1 MSSAIGCQLGLTI
14 ADYQE
19 LWADSICQVLG
30 KIANT
35 QFHAK
40 AVEGSGAEASD
51 SPLSCALFT
60 FGPPVSREQAICFSE
75 KDGLRLSHLL
85 VGEPPA
91 EGATFDSEQR
101 EAVAELF
108 RQVCG
113 TAVLALSSRL
123 KAEVEVN
130 LTRMERPAWLQSAA
144 LGGAFHIWSASD
156 PTPLLL
162 NIYISPEL
170 EEVIRPAEGEPVT
183 VTPSLLP
190 SPRSQNL
197 EFLRQVEI
205 PVTLRFGKREML
217 LREILELAPGAVL
230 QLEQHIEEPVELLVG
245 PRLIARG
252 EVVVVEGC
260 YGLRVTEL
268 IGTAERLNCL
278 R

>member
-1 MSSAIGCQLGLTI
+1 MSSAIGCQFGLAI
-14 ADYQE
+14 ADYQK
-19 LWADSICQVLG
+19 LWADSICQVLS

-51 SPLSCALFT
+51 SPLFCALFT
-60 FGPPVSREQAICFSE
+60 FGPPVTGEQAICFSE
-75 KDGLRLSHLL
+75 KDGLKLSHFL
-85 VGEPPA
+85 VGEPLA

-101 EAVAELF
+101 EAVAELL

-113 TAVLALSSRL
+113 TAALALSSRL

-130 LTRMERPAWLQSAA
+130 LTGMERPGWLQSAA
-144 LGGAFHIWSASD
+144 LSGAFQIWSASD

-162 NIYISPEL
+162 NISISPEL
-170 EEVIRPAEGEPVT
+170 EEVLRPAEGEPAT
-183 VTPSLLP
+183 LTPGLLP
-190 SPRSQNL
+190 SPKSQNL

-230 QLEQHIEEPVELLVG
+230 ELEQRIEEPVELLVG